1 MDSNDDSELIVLAP
15 MGALDAFTA
24 AEFRATVAG
33 LPGRP
38 ARVVIDLTTV
48 SFLDSAGLGALV
60 GAIRRVRDTGG
71 RVAVAAQ
78 RAPARVLRT
87 AGLDRIVTIT
97 DRMEEARAA
106 LERTDQAD
114 RDEAGRA

>member
-1 MDSNDDSELIVLAP
+1 MDGDDDSELIVLAP
-15 MGALDAFTA
+15 MGALDAYTA

-33 LPGRP
+33 LPMKP

-60 GAIRRVRDTGG
+60 GAIRRVRDGGG

-97 DRMEEARAA
+97 DRLEEAHAA
-106 LERTDQAD
+106 LEKPD
-114 RDEAGRA
+114 RAGRA

>member
-1 MDSNDDSELIVLAP
+1 MESDDESEVIVLAP
-15 MGALDAFTA
+15 KGALDAYTA
-24 AEFRATVAG
+24 AEFRASVAG
-33 LPGRP
+33 LPTSP

-60 GAIRRVRDTGG
+60 GAIRRVRDAGG

-78 RAPARVLRT
+78 RAPSRVLRT

-97 DRMEEARAA
+97 EQLEDAHAA
-106 LERTDQAD
+106 VEKP
-114 RDEAGRA
+114 DEG

>member
-1 MDSNDDSELIVLAP
+1 MDGDDDSELIVLAP
-15 MGALDAFTA
+15 MGTLDAYTA
-24 AEFRATVAG
+24 AEFRSMVAG
-33 LPGRP
+33 LPMKP

-60 GAIRRVRDTGG
+60 GAIRRVRDAGG

-97 DRMEEARAA
+97 DRMEEAQAA
-106 LERTDQAD
+106 LEKTD
-114 RDEAGRA
+114 RAGRP

>member
-1 MDSNDDSELIVLAP
+1 MDGDDDSELIVLAP
-15 MGALDAFTA
+15 MGALDAYTA
-24 AEFRATVAG
+24 AEFRATVAS
-33 LPGRP
+33 LPMRP

-60 GAIRRVRDTGG
+60 GAIRRVRDAGG

-78 RAPARVLRT
+78 QAPARVLRT

-97 DRMEEARAA
+97 DRLEEAHAA
-106 LERTDQAD
+106 LEKTD
-114 RDEAGRA
+114 RAGRA